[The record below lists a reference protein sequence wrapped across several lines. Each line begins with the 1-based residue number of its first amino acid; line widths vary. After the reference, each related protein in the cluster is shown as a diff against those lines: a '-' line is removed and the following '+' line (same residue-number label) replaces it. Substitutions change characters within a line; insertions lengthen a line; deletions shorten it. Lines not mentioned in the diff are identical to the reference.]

1 MILNI
6 KNVRDDQFEY
16 KIETPIELQYI
27 FKHELQH
34 FYHHDLW
41 LNMLC
46 EIIE

>member
-27 FKHELQH
+27 FKLL
-34 FYHHDLW
+34 FVLF
-41 LNMLC
+41 
-46 EIIE
+46 